1 MEQPIVRDIEMEVAL
16 TTSDAI
22 HFLSAEPKLII
33 ALLGLGIP
41 ILIAGLSR
49 QLFSFFGSCLLAV
62 IAFSIFEFPDLLP
75 TILIVGF
82 AAGSVLVSIAGI
94 HQRRQLTGLR
104 RELTRVSHSQTRL
117 ETAESRRVLAEMKST
132 HSARSRPAVV
142 DNVEAGQNV
151 RGSADV
157 DTHTGTVVDLKQSA

>member
-1 MEQPIVRDIEMEVAL
+1 MEMEVAL
-16 TTSDAI
+16 TIPDAI

-33 ALLGLGIP
+33 ALLALGIL

-49 QLFSFFGSCLLAV
+49 QLFSFLGSCLLAV
-62 IAFSIFEFPDLLP
+62 MAFSIFEFPDLLS

-82 AAGSVLVSIAGI
+82 AAGSLLVSIAGI
-94 HQRRQLTGLR
+94 HQRRQLSSLR
-104 RELTRVSHSQTRL
+104 RELTRLSHSQTRL
-117 ETAESRRVLAEMKST
+117 ETAESHRVLAEMQST

-151 RGSADV
+151 RGSVDV
-157 DTHTGTVVDLKQSA
+157 DAHTGTVVDLKQSA